1 MAARRIR
8 LEVDGVQA
16 VAELY
21 EDLSPKASVAFWESL
36 PIEEALIPAKW
47 SGQAC
52 FFQPGNGSLEQVAEL
67 ENPVCSIYPGTLVVR
82 PRGSEALLAYG
93 ASEYRWAI
101 GTDYVIRVAKIVENG
116 PAFLQVLA
124 RTHDEGQKRIK
135 VTRDGDAK

>member
-1 MAARRIR
+1 MARRIR
-8 LEVDGVQA
+8 LEVEGVQA

-21 EDLSPKASVAFWESL
+21 EDLSPKSTAAFWESL
-36 PIEEALIPAKW
+36 PLEEPLIPAKW

-52 FFQPGNGSLEQVAEL
+52 FFHPGDGPLKQVTEL
-67 ENPVCSIYPGTLVVR
+67 ENPVTSIYPGTIVVR

-101 GTDYVIRVAKIVENG
+101 GTDYVTRVAKIVENG

-124 RTHDEGQKRIK
+124 RTHDEGEKRIK
-135 VTRDGDAK
+135 ITREGDGK

>member
-1 MAARRIR
+1 MGRRVR
-8 LEVDGVQA
+8 LEVEGVQA

-21 EDLSPKASVAFWESL
+21 EELSPRTTAAFWESL

-52 FFQPGNGSLEQVAEL
+52 FFHPGSGPLREVREL
-67 ENPVCSIYPGTLVVR
+67 ESPVCSIYPGTLVVR
-82 PRGSEALLAYG
+82 PGGSEALIAYG

-101 GTDYVIRVAKIVENG
+101 GTDYVTRVARIVDNG

-124 RTHDEGQKRIK
+124 RTHDEGEKRIR
-135 VTRDGDAK
+135 VTREGA